1 MSEMNSDNHEAAR
14 LRSAIRALVRRF
26 SVSERADVECC
37 GLTVAQAA
45 TLEALQATP
54 RMRLSD
60 LGKRLGI
67 TPSTLTRNLARL
79 EAEGLVNRIPDPED
93 GRGVQVA
100 LTATGHGAAEE
111 VGRQGVDF
119 AAEVLARQLSAQHD
133 IFSRYF
139 GGQINWS
146 AVNFGFAPFLSGR
159 TEAELAD
166 FTRELLTSSLSLR
179 DRGASLEKIVR
190 WL

>member
-1 MSEMNSDNHEAAR
+1 MSDSATLSDSHEAAR

-54 RMRLSD
+54 GMRLSD

-79 EAEGLVNRIPDPED
+79 ETEGLVCRIPDPGD
-93 GRGVQVA
+93 GRAFQVA
-100 LTATGHGAAEE
+100 LTVTGDRAAEG
-111 VGRQGVDF
+111 VGKQGVDF
-119 AAEVLARQLSAQHD
+119 AEEVLARLPEGDRAAAVSALE
-133 IFSRYF
+133 RLLE
-139 GGQINWS
+139 
-146 AVNFGFAPFLSGR
+146 AVREATEDCCPGAFVHLMKDFARDKGR
-159 TEAELAD
+159 AGRSDDGSEDGCAC
-166 FTRELLTSSLSLR
+166 
-179 DRGASLEKIVR
+179 
-190 WL
+190 

>member
-1 MSEMNSDNHEAAR
+1 MSEVNSDTHEAAR

-54 RMRLSD
+54 KMRLSD

-79 EAEGLVNRIPDPED
+79 EAEGLVGRIPDPED
-93 GRGVQVA
+93 GRAVQVA
-100 LTATGHGAAEE
+100 LTAAGNGAADG

-119 AAEVLARQLSAQHD
+119 AAEVLARLPEGDRTAAVSALERLLEAVREATEDCCPGAFVHLMKD
-133 IFSRYF
+133 FARDEGRAGRSDDGSE
-139 GGQINWS
+139 GGC
-146 AVNFGFAPFLSGR
+146 AC
-159 TEAELAD
+159 
-166 FTRELLTSSLSLR
+166 
-179 DRGASLEKIVR
+179 
-190 WL
+190 

>member
-1 MSEMNSDNHEAAR
+1 MTDSATPSDGHEAAR

-54 RMRLSD
+54 GMRLSD

-79 EAEGLVNRIPDPED
+79 EREGLVCRIPDPGD
-93 GRGVQVA
+93 GRAFQVA
-100 LTATGHGAAEE
+100 LTATGDRAAEG
-111 VGRQGVDF
+111 VGKQGVDF
-119 AAEVLARQLSAQHD
+119 AAEVLARLPHGDRTAAVSALE
-133 IFSRYF
+133 RLLE
-139 GGQINWS
+139 
-146 AVNFGFAPFLSGR
+146 AVREATEDCCPGAFVHLMKGFARDEARAGR
-159 TEAELAD
+159 SDDGNEGGCAC
-166 FTRELLTSSLSLR
+166 
-179 DRGASLEKIVR
+179 
-190 WL
+190 